1 MLGGCN
7 VIKCANSWK
16 QSFAHHKRL
25 INVHHSVILLEWLC
39 YSRHCSRH
47 WDTGMKACSLCLP
60 ASHTLVIIMML
71 SLQFIWGKWDLEKLG
86 DFCKVAHLI
95 EWQRWEPK
103 DLAVIL
109 CCIRELACYHVGRNS
124 SLSPRAS
131 SFQFCGPLPSGSIIL
146 ITVWAWHRQHFIPN
160 ISPWV
165 SPFFESS
172 SEGVRVEGSVLPFDR
187 WGGWGLT

>member
-1 MLGGCN
+1 MKYLQNCDIHFTLTKYFVCNMLHCWDFEGEKHIPLLKVLPGG
-7 VIKCANSWK
+7 
-16 QSFAHHKRL
+16 R
-25 INVHHSVILLEWLC
+25 
-39 YSRHCSRH
+39 
-47 WDTGMKACSLCLP
+47 MKECSLCLP

-131 SFQFCGPLPSGSIIL
+131 SFPFCGPLPSRSIIL
-146 ITVWAWHRQHFIPN
+146 ITVWTWHRQHFIPN

-172 SEGVRVEGSVLPFDR
+172 SEGVRVEGSVLTFDR